1 MSHYEVLKDSPA
13 LRQHMKPE
21 CCDECCADGYRGQGH
36 CKRCLQ
42 NIADNNEWID
52 TNLFIYDTKF
62 RNYHS
67 SAHEAFKAAK
77 LRMPDEKPRLY
88 YGLEVE
94 VEFDEDVVSIGNA
107 RNEYDSD
114 EAYVRDTLNTF
125 SEKTHGLFC
134 YEEDGSLD
142 NGIEFISRPCS
153 YKFWTD
159 PKTVAMLKDGF
170 SYLIERGA
178 LEEQPC
184 RNGLHIHISKAFFT
198 APATPDKKKQ
208 VAEECYKSFDWLFQY
223 YQKELELIGERKYG
237 EYCGSK
243 TDKIRQALRA
253 DSVCVG
259 RGVSFATETKVTLKK
274 GGVPANGDHAFAV
287 NSTNRTIEARIFK
300 STVLVERMLA
310 YIEIM
315 RNFSHYVREGQ
326 ATDTLDGIF
335 HTKENQ
341 YLDELLLHTAALA
354 KKNEKKF
361 ELDKEIK
368 DELEFKVTS
377 SRNQ

>member
-1 MSHYEVLKDSPA
+1 MSHYETLKDSLM
-13 LRQHMKPE
+13 LRQYMKSE
-21 CCDECCADGYRGQGH
+21 CCDECYADSYRGQGH

-52 TNLFIYDTKF
+52 TNLFIFDTNF
-62 RNYHS
+62 RCYHAD
-67 SAHEAFKAAK
+67 AHRAFKAAK

-94 VEFDEDVVSIGNA
+94 VEFDEGVVSICDA
-107 RNEYDSD
+107 RNGYDGAA
-114 EAYVRDTLNTF
+114 EYVRETLNQF
-125 SEKTHGLFC
+125 SIITGGLFC

-159 PKTVAMLKDGF
+159 PSTVKRLKDGF
-170 SYLIERGA
+170 DYLVERGA

-223 YQKELELIGERKYG
+223 YQKQMEFIGERKYG

-253 DSVCVG
+253 DSVYVG
-259 RGVSFATETKVTLKK
+259 GYASFETETKVRLKK
-274 GGVPANGDHAFAV
+274 GGMPACGDHGFAV
-287 NSTNRTIEARIFK
+287 NSTDRTIEARIFK
-300 STVLVERMLA
+300 STVWVDRMLA

-326 ATDTLDGIF
+326 ASDTLDGIL
-335 HTKENQ
+335 HTKENK
-341 YLDELLLHTAALA
+341 YLDRLLAMTAMNVARA
-354 KKNEKKF
+354 GKKF

>member
-1 MSHYEVLKDSPA
+1 MSHYEVLKDSPK
-13 LRQHMKPE
+13 LRQYMKPE
-21 CCDECCADGYRGQGH
+21 CCDECFAEGYHGQGH

-52 TNLFIYDTKF
+52 TNLFIYDTSF

-67 SAHEAFKAAK
+67 GAHEPFKAAK

-94 VEFDEDVVSIGNA
+94 VEFNEDTVSVCDA
-107 RNEYDSD
+107 RNGYDGA
-114 EAYVRDTLNTF
+114 EEYVRKTLNTF

-159 PKTVAMLKDGF
+159 PKTVEMLKDGF
-170 SYLIERGA
+170 DYLIGRGA
-178 LEEQPC
+178 FTEQPSQ
-184 RNGLHIHISKAFFT
+184 NGLHIHISKAFFT
-198 APATPDKKKQ
+198 APAAPDKKKQ

-237 EYCGSK
+237 QYCGSK
-243 TDKIRQALRA
+243 TDKLRQALRA
-253 DSVCVG
+253 DSVSLG
-259 RGVSFATETKVTLKK
+259 SNVSFATETKVTLKK
-274 GGVPANGDHAFAV
+274 GGMPACGDHEFAV
-287 NSTNRTIEARIFK
+287 NSTNNTIEARIFK

-310 YIEIM
+310 YVEIM

-326 ATDTLDGIF
+326 ATDTLDGIL

-341 YLDELLLHTAALA
+341 YLDKLLDMTARAA
-354 KKNEKKF
+354 KRAGKKF

-368 DELEFKVTS
+368 DELEFKFTS
-377 SRNQ
+377 SRSR